1 MGRSVSLFL
10 VRASSILVAGMLL
23 FAVFGRA
30 HAENLDGYGL
40 VTPGPATDSA
50 PYGLKPLPGA
60 PAGGSG
66 YAAVPT
72 GSFTPVP
79 QQQMAAAYQSAP
91 QPATPYGY
99 RADLPATAQPAPLQ
113 PAPYAAPQSSVP
125 YGYRADMTPA
135 APAYPQAPA
144 YPSATRLPASAYA
157 YYQPQQPTS
166 EMRSNPDYV
175 LSTGDKVKL
184 TVFGETDLSGD
195 FAIDGSGNLALPLIG
210 QVRAAGYTAA
220 QLEGVVRNAFMQG
233 YLKSP
238 RVSIEVSTYRR
249 FYIIGAVN
257 RPGQYPY
264 VDHMN
269 AMNAIALAGGFTP
282 TAVESTIFLRREGS
296 NEEVEVPVDRTTE
309 IRPGDVVKVHN
320 TLFSDITSWISP
332 ISGVAASAATA
343 AIIQLFCRKAGPGLD
358 WGHERP
364 RCPQTQFR
372 RHAWSRRQCPHRQ
385 WRKARHHRRALP
397 VGKPQPRL
405 RHGGRAEGG
414 LRQAGRGAGLQDQLR
429 QGQPHQRQHRARH
442 RAGKRAADLRRRPE
456 SFRPAGADRRA

>member
-1 MGRSVSLFL
+1 
-10 VRASSILVAGMLL
+10 VRASGILIAGMLL
-23 FAVFGRA
+23 FAVFARA

-40 VTPGPATDSA
+40 KTPDPASDAS

-60 PAGGSG
+60 PGGDSG
-66 YAAVPT
+66 YAPAPSN
-72 GSFTPVP
+72 SFAPAP
-79 QQQMAAAYQSAP
+79 QRQMAAPAYAP
-91 QPATPYGY
+91 PAPLQATPYPASPSTAPYGY
-99 RADLPATAQPAPLQ
+99 RPEMTA
-113 PAPYAAPQSSVP
+113 
-125 YGYRADMTPA
+125 A
-135 APAYPQAPA
+135 APAYPQAPV
-144 YPSATRLPASAYA
+144 YPGAADMPRSAYA
-157 YYQPQQPTS
+157 YYQPGQPAAG
-166 EMRSNPDYV
+166 MRSNPDYT
-175 LSTGDKVKL
+175 LGTGDKVKL

-220 QLEGVVRNAFMQG
+220 QLEGVIRNAFMQG

-238 RVSIEVSTYRR
+238 RISVEVSTYRP

-343 AIIQLFCRKAGPGLD
+343 AI
-358 WGHERP
+358 
-364 RCPQTQFR
+364 
-372 RHAWSRRQCPHRQ
+372 
-385 WRKARHHRRALP
+385 
-397 VGKPQPRL
+397 
-405 RHGGRAEGG
+405 
-414 LRQAGRGAGLQDQLR
+414 LQ
-429 QGQPHQRQHRARH
+429 
-442 RAGKRAADLRRRPE
+442 
-456 SFRPAGADRRA
+456 